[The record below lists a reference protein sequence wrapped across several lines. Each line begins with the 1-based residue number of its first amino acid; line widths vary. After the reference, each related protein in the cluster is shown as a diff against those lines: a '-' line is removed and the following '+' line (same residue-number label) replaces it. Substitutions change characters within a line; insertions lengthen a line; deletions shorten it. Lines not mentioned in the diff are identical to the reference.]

1 MEDNGMTKS
10 IGVAFTAVALTL
22 CLVPTRAS
30 AAIVG
35 FTGTGGFVAVGGIGN
50 VGGGCFP
57 VACDSGFVPFDT
69 IALLA
74 DGMRVSGFVRQIV
87 QEDIAGN
94 TVSALL
100 RVTNIIATNN
110 GAGLANDTFFVVSD
124 IFNPSLAGNAG
135 VGIAGSFQSLAG
147 VGGPVTASTQ
157 AQMNYL
163 STPINAL
170 GGPVVSFALTTVS
183 PFANCVF
190 CSPIPFFAAAFVN
203 NAPGGIEQ
211 LVGAINFTAGPGSQI
226 VLPGS
231 LILEDNNSAAIT
243 DEAPEPATLL
253 LMGGMLAG
261 LGATRKLRRG

>member
-1 MEDNGMTKS
+1 MEDRQYDKEHWSRFCGCSGNVVFGS
-10 IGVAFTAVALTL
+10 ESGE
-22 CLVPTRAS
+22 CGDCRVP
-30 AAIVG
+30 
-35 FTGTGGFVAVGGIGN
+35 GTGGFVAFGGVGN

-57 VACDSGFVPFDT
+57 VACDSGFVGFNT
-69 IALLA
+69 GELLA
-74 DGMRVSGFVRQIV
+74 DGLNVQGLMRQIV
-87 QEDIAGN
+87 QEDVFGN
-94 TVSALL
+94 TLSAML

-110 GAGLANDTFFVVSD
+110 GVGVAND
-124 IFNPSLAGNAG
+124 IFSSSATSLMSVAGNAE
-135 VGIAGSFQSLAG
+135 VGIAGSFQSVAG
-147 VGGPVTASTQ
+147 VGGNATASTQ

-183 PFANCVF
+183 PFVNCVF

-203 NAPGGIEQ
+203 NDPGGIVQ
-211 LVGAINFTAGPGSQI
+211 LVGAINFTAEPGSQI

-243 DEAPEPATLL
+243 SEAPEPATLL
-253 LMGGMLAG
+253 LMGGMLVG